1 MNPNVTCLF
10 DEPVSVIPIDYDWA
24 LLLMILKATGTIT
37 VSLTTLKFII
47 AQSPHQMKGL
57 LYGCHFA
64 FNGVAKVIGINS
76 YRPFKLLY
84 HTTPSCGFYYYLTQ
98 SIIFIF
104 VVIVFIIV
112 SKWYKLRTRNNPI
125 NVNLIVADHV
135 EKYINQ
141 RKEHDNIQY
150 SYGATD
156 NDLIINN

>member
-1 MNPNVTCLF
+1 
-10 DEPVSVIPIDYDWA
+10 
-24 LLLMILKATGTIT
+24 MILKATGYII
-37 VSLTTLKFII
+37 VSLNIIKFVI

-57 LYGCHFA
+57 LYGCFFA
-64 FNGVAKVIGINS
+64 VNAIAKVFGYNL

-84 HTTPSCGFYYYLTQ
+84 HTTLSCGFYYYLTQ

-104 VVIVFIIV
+104 ILILFIIV